1 MSFITAAQAVSGGL
15 PGTASTG
22 GILGGNFAGGV
33 GSVLGAVRPLIERF
47 SNSREGDAQSA
58 GEGGAIRALSSIRPM
73 IGADNTRRLDP
84 SYGKLES
91 EKTPSEKR
99 FDMLNRSRQARIRRG
114 ENPDPNVRASTVGG
128 AKLFGMP
135 DPIVQREYDLTT
147 GALKSNVPPP
157 PSSQAEQFSQ
167 PVQQSANRIF
177 GDLFARQNAVGAP
190 MMFKIN
196 K

>member
-22 GILGGNFAGGV
+22 GILGKTFAGGV
-33 GSVLGAVRPLIERF
+33 GSVLGAARPLIERI
-47 SNSREGDAQSA
+47 SNSREANAESA
-58 GEGGAIRALSSIRPM
+58 GIEKLDISSLRPM
-73 IGADNTRRLDP
+73 IGADNTRTVDP
-84 SYGKLES
+84 GYGKLES
-91 EKTPSEKR
+91 EKTPEEKR

-114 ENPDPNVRASTVGG
+114 ENPNPNVRASTVGG
-128 AKLFGMP
+128 ARMFGMP
-135 DPIVQREYDLTT
+135 EQIVEREYDLTT